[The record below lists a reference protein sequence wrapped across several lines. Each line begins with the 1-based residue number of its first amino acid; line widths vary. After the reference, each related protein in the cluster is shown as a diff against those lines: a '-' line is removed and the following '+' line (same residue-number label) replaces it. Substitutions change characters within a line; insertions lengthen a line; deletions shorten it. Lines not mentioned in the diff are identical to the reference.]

1 MTERHEHQPTSTGTY
16 RPGEPGPMTRQPGA
30 QGQPAS
36 TQGQSASTQGQRLV
50 DQGQQGG
57 NQGQRLADQ
66 ATQTLDQAKEKGQE
80 AAGAIK
86 EKGQE
91 AAGALEDRVNQGID
105 RAAEATQGLADTL
118 RSRAPSLPGDKTTD
132 LAYQAA
138 TGLEQGAQ
146 YLRQADMGAMRGDLE
161 GVIRRYP
168 TQSLAVGLALGFL
181 LARAFR

>member
-1 MTERHEHQPTSTGTY
+1 MTERYENQPTSPSAGTY
-16 RPGEPGPMTRQPGA
+16 RPGEPGPMTRQPGN
-30 QGQPAS
+30 QGQPTS
-36 TQGQSASTQGQRLV
+36 
-50 DQGQQGG
+50 
-57 NQGQRLADQ
+57 NQGKNLADQ

-91 AAGALEDRVNQGID
+91 AAGALEDRVNEGID

-118 RSRAPSLPGDKTTD
+118 RDRAQSLPGDKTTD

-138 TGLEQGAQ
+138 SGLDRGAE
-146 YLRQADMGAMRGDLE
+146 YLRQADMGEMRGDLE